1 MVPKLPLSTAGQWS
15 TSDVTLGLEMSE
27 CGLTNPQ
34 KLMSL
39 VRLWSPD
46 DGWNEHFPWSAVV
59 NVLAGLKGEEH

>member
-1 MVPKLPLSTAGQWS
+1 M
-15 TSDVTLGLEMSE
+15 TLGLEMSE